1 MAAKAPRQRP
11 RGSVKQYQWGF
22 RVRVDGGLDPVTGKR
37 VTLTGTTSTAAEAE
51 KLRTRFLAEVDAD
64 RSARTRATLGYAL
77 DEWLAT
83 ADIEE
88 STRDGYAGYIARH
101 IRPALGSLPL
111 GRLKADTLERF
122 YAELRRCRR
131 RCSSRPFIEHVT
143 EEPHECGD
151 RCRPHVCRPLAA
163 SSVRQIHAILSA
175 TLSAAVRWG
184 WIVAKPAQAARRPR
198 QPTPMPDPPTAEQAG
213 RIVNAA
219 FDEDEDW
226 GTLVWLVM
234 VTGIRRGELAA
245 LRWDRVDLD
254 AATIEVRQSYVQ
266 RRGAGVEK
274 DTKTHQMRR
283 IALDEATVALLR
295 EHRERSF
302 DRLGALG
309 LELGGQHFVFSYTPD
324 LSRPANPDG
333 LTHRYGRTCARAGV
347 DSHLHALR
355 HYSATELLTSG
366 IDLRTVAGRLG
377 HGGGGATTL
386 RVYAAWVP
394 TSDQRAAALLGSR
407 MPERTSRSGPEREG
421 PGR

>member
-1 MAAKAPRQRP
+1 MAPKAPHRRP

-22 RVRVDGGLDPVTGKR
+22 RVRVDAGVDPVTGKR
-37 VTLTGTTSTAAEAE
+37 VTLTGTAPTAAAAE
-51 KLRTRFLAEVDAD
+51 KLRTRLLAEVDGE
-64 RSARTRATLGYAL
+64 RSVRTRATLNYAL

-83 ADIEE
+83 SEIEE
-88 STRDGYAGYIARH
+88 STRDGYVGYMKRN

-111 GRLKADTLERF
+111 GRVKADTLERF
-122 YAELRRCRR
+122 YADLRRCRR
-131 RCSSRPFIEHVT
+131 RCGGPADIEHVT
-143 EEPHECGD
+143 DEPHECTE

-163 SSVRQIHAILSA
+163 SSIRQIHAILSA

-184 WIVAKPAQAARRPR
+184 WIASNPAQAARRPR
-198 QPTPMPDPPTAEQAG
+198 QPAPMPDPPTAELAG

-219 FDEDEDW
+219 FEEDEDW
-226 GTLVWLVM
+226 GTLVCLVM

-245 LRWDRVDLD
+245 LRWDRVDLE

-266 RRGAGVEK
+266 RRGTGVEK

-295 EHRERSF
+295 EHRERTVTRLAEFGMEF
-302 DRLGALG
+302 DGRR
-309 LELGGQHFVFSYTPD
+309 FVFSYAPD
-324 LSRPANPDG
+324 FSRPCNPDG
-333 LTHRYGRTCARAGV
+333 LSHRYRRTCQKAGV
-347 DSHLHALR
+347 DGHLHALR

-394 TSDQRAAALLGSR
+394 GSDQRAAALLGSR
-407 MPERTSRSGPEREG
+407 MPERT
-421 PGR
+421 